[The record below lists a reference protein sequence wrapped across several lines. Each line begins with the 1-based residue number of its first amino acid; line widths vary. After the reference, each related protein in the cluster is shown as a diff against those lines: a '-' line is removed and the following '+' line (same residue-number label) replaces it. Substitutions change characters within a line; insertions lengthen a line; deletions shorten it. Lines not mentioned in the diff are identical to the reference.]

1 MCEPGS
7 GMADTGSD
15 RQDHLMKL
23 ASLKDQIARDQY
35 AVDPDVVAEALIRRV
50 RAQNTAHPPTPP
62 VIRGDARSRSARA
75 PRRPS

>member
-7 GMADTGSD
+7 RAADTGPDPLD
-15 RQDHLMKL
+15 RMLKL
-23 ASLKDQIARDQY
+23 AALKDQIARDQY

-50 RAQNTAHPPTPP
+50 RAQRAGAPP
-62 VIRGDARSRSARA
+62 VNRGDARSRSGRA

>member
-1 MCEPGS
+1 MCEPGNRT
-7 GMADTGSD
+7 ADTGPD

-50 RAQNTAHPPTPP
+50 RAQRAGAPP
-62 VIRGDARSRSARA
+62 VNRGDARSRSGRA

>member
-7 GMADTGSD
+7 RADTTPDPVD
-15 RQDHLMKL
+15 RMMKL
-23 ASLKDQIARDQY
+23 ASLKDQIARDRY

-50 RAQNTAHPPTPP
+50 RAQRAGTPP
-62 VIRGDARSRSARA
+62 VSRGDARSRSGRA

>member
-7 GMADTGSD
+7 QGADTGPD

-23 ASLKDQIARDQY
+23 ATLKDQIARDQY

-50 RAQNTAHPPTPP
+50 RAQNTAHLPAPP
-62 VIRGDARSRSARA
+62 VSRGDARSHSGRA

>member
-1 MCEPGS
+1 MREPDGR
-7 GMADTGSD
+7 ADTDGDSPD
-15 RQDHLMKL
+15 RKMKL

-50 RAQNTAHPPTPP
+50 RAQRAGTPP
-62 VIRGDARSRSARA
+62 VSRGDARSRSGRA

>member
-7 GMADTGSD
+7 QAADTGPD
-15 RQDHLMKL
+15 QQDHLMKL
-23 ASLKDQIARDQY
+23 ATIKDQIARDQY

-50 RAQNTAHPPTPP
+50 RAQGAGARP
-62 VIRGDARSRSARA
+62 VSRGDAHSRSGRA